1 MKERHSMAT
10 MAEALAAFL
19 AGRGI
24 RRIFGVPGASSSL
37 EVIEACRSRHI
48 DFVLTHRGEAAALMA
63 ATEGEILGRPGVYLG
78 GLGPAALS
86 AARGAAHAFL
96 DRAPLLLLTERSSRS
111 GLHLSSH
118 QVVDHLHLF
127 EGVTKGAATLT
138 APRAERL
145 FSWAWGT
152 VLEAPQGPV
161 LLDIPAD
168 QAAKGL
174 RGRNYP
180 VRLWRPP
187 HPSPSAVRT
196 AANLLSR
203 RGRIVIIAGLGC
215 RESRVARGLQE
226 LGEHLG
232 CPVLSTPKAKGVLP
246 EDHPLA
252 AGVFWG
258 GRLEEEML
266 AKAEGVLAVG
276 VDSVELL
283 ARRWRGGLPVVSL
296 LAYRTGPTPY
306 EPAAEVVADLPASL
320 EAFREALPPGGGW
333 GLADWPRLGAFFKA
347 RARRLLAEAGQA
359 RAGAGM
365 APHRVVEIARE
376 TFPRQALVSVDSGI
390 HAAMAAVFWETYEP
404 KGYLCSGGL
413 DTMGYAL
420 PAALAAKLALPDR
433 PVLALL
439 GDGGFSL
446 SLPDFLTAARLGIGV
461 TALVFVDE
469 WLGVTRARQ
478 ERRRFAPTGTFLG
491 ALDIPRLAEG
501 VGVLGAAVEDE
512 EGLRSALK
520 DAVGTSQPAI
530 IAVRVR
536 AGGYRRL
543 LDILEGPPEG

>member
-1 MKERHSMAT
+1 MAS

-19 AGRGI
+19 ASRGV

-37 EVIEACRSRHI
+37 EIIEACRGRRI

-63 ATEGEILGRPGVYLG
+63 ATEGEILGRPGVYLS

-86 AARGAAHAFL
+86 AGRGAAHAYL
-96 DRAPLLLLTERSSRS
+96 DRTPLLLLTERSSRS
-111 GLHLSSH
+111 SLQLTSH
-118 QVVDHLHLF
+118 QVVDHLRLL

-145 FSWAWGT
+145 FSWAWGKA
-152 VLEAPQGPV
+152 LEVPQGPV

-180 VRLWRPP
+180 VRLRRPP
-187 HPSPSAVRT
+187 YPSPSAVRT

-215 RESRVARGLQE
+215 REARAARGLQD
-226 LGEHLG
+226 LVEHLG

-258 GRLEEEML
+258 GRLEEEL
-266 AKAEGVLAVG
+266 LGKAEGVLAVG
-276 VDSVELL
+276 VDSAELL
-283 ARRWRGGLPVVSL
+283 ARRWRGSLPVVSL
-296 LAYRTGPTPY
+296 MAYRTGPTPY

-333 GLADWPRLGAFFKA
+333 GLAEWPRLSAFFKA
-347 RARRLLAEAGQA
+347 RARGLLAEAGQA
-359 RAGAGM
+359 RAGAGIP
-365 APHRVVEIARE
+365 PHRVVEIARE
-376 TFPRQALVSVDSGI
+376 IFPRQALVSVDSGI

-478 ERRRFAPTGTFLG
+478 ERRRFAPAGTFLG
-491 ALDIPRLAEG
+491 GLDIPRLAEG

-543 LDILEGPPEG
+543 LDILEGQSEG